1 MKGVYI
7 TGIFESFERYI
18 LKDEYFSFF
27 FTIILHRLAKSDLLE
42 YYHFSFACKVNVFC
56 FLANFVYYFM
66 SILLFKNFT
75 YDNFYVSI

>member
-27 FTIILHRLAKSDLLE
+27 F
-42 YYHFSFACKVNVFC
+42 Y
-56 FLANFVYYFM
+56 YYF
-66 SILLFKNFT
+66 S
-75 YDNFYVSI
+75 